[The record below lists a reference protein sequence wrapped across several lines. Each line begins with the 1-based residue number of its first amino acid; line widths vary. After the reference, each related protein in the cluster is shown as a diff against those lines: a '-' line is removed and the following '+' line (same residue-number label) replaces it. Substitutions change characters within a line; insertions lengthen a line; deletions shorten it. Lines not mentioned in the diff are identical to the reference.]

1 MKGTLMEILEEPV
14 MKEEVEV
21 TPEKDPVK
29 LCTNSCYSCGEELSQ
44 NCMNGDL
51 VEFPT
56 EEVEYDPQEIEALI
70 GRKSPRREVDWIPGR
85 T

>member
-1 MKGTLMEILEEPV
+1 MVQRTIQQKKEAMKGASKEILEEPM

-29 LCTNSCYSCGEELSQ
+29 LCTKSCYSCGEGDISQ
-44 NCMNGDL
+44 NSMNGDL

-56 EEVEYDPQEIEALI
+56 EEVEYDP
-70 GRKSPRREVDWIPGR
+70 
-85 T
+85 